1 MRGDRRL
8 GNMLATAKLIAAAA
22 LQRQESRGAQFR
34 SDYPMPDERFARR
47 SFLTLADADAIAR
60 DAAEN

>member
-8 GNMLATAKLIAAAA
+8 GDMLATAKLIAAAA

-34 SDYPMPDERFARR
+34 SDYPMPDERLARR